1 MSLKT
6 CLILLTIVS
15 VIADTM
21 LLPFYPQFF
30 QQAFNQSSPEHVGY
44 YIATCCFTV
53 MCAFPLWA
61 KVAKHINE
69 LHLWVYTQ
77 IIAGALGIACYF
89 STSLVEFWLLS
100 QTMLIFKASYLLIYP
115 FVMRL
120 EDKDKHLGMVGLF
133 SVLMHFG
140 GITGALLGGVVLQ
153 YFDPR
158 DIYLIMAA
166 SDGLQVL
173 VCLYL
178 ITRFK
183 IAFKP
188 KVYLHDEDSTEQTA
202 EDEGYELENA
212 NAEAANVEAS
222 NFEASNFEASKVK
235 EVKHFIFKLG
245 LVTALFYFSAFLIRP
260 FFTLYWQS
268 ITPIAILGSDLITGL
283 VYSLPGW
290 VAVVGLWL
298 NSRFERNRLKNNK
311 YQTSDSHISNNS
323 EGNSSE
329 GNSAE
334 GNSDSPLSSFQ
345 FLINAILLGTLGLLI
360 QGSEHVWMVIL
371 GRCVFGWAMFQAT
384 VRLEVLLFET
394 STPSRYATDFSKM
407 HFMQNLGV
415 IAASFCVGS
424 IVAYGSYRWTFY
436 IASIGFILTLALF
449 YFSFKPKNEL
459 KDQYV
464 SFR

>member
-1 MSLKT
+1 MTLKT

-30 QQAFNQSSPEHVGY
+30 EQAFNQSSPEHVGY
-44 YIATCCFTV
+44 YIAACCFTV
-53 MCAFPLWA
+53 MCSFPLWA
-61 KVAKHINE
+61 KVAKHIHE

-77 IIAGALGIACYF
+77 IIAGALGIACFF

-100 QTMLIFKASYLLIYP
+100 QTMLVFKASYLLIYP

-166 SDGLQVL
+166 SDGLQVM

-178 ITRFK
+178 IIRFK

-188 KVYLHDEDSTEQTA
+188 KTELHNVHGAEETVED
-202 EDEGYELENA
+202 DNYELEDSNL
-212 NAEAANVEAS
+212 EAS
-222 NFEASNFEASKVK
+222 NLEDIKR
-235 EVKHFIFKLG
+235 FIFKLG

-268 ITPIAILGSDLITGL
+268 IAHIEILGSDLITGL

-290 VAVVGLWL
+290 VAVIGLWL
-298 NSRFERNRLKNNK
+298 NSRHQKNRSGKNEF
-311 YQTSDSHISNNS
+311 QSNES
-323 EGNSSE
+323 EES
-329 GNSAE
+329 
-334 GNSDSPLSSFQ
+334 NSDSQLSSFQ
-345 FLINAILLGTLGLLI
+345 FLINAMLLGTLGLLI
-360 QGSEHVWMVIL
+360 QGSEQAWMVIL

-384 VRLEVLLFET
+384 VRLEVLLFEI

-415 IAASFCVGS
+415 IAASFSVGS
-424 IVAYGSYRWTFY
+424 IVTHGSYSWTFY
-436 IASIGFILTLALF
+436 FASIGFILTLALF

>member
-1 MSLKT
+1 MTLKT

-44 YIATCCFTV
+44 YIAACCFTV

-89 STSLVEFWLLS
+89 STSLIEFWLLS

-158 DIYLIMAA
+158 DIFLIMAA
-166 SDGLQVL
+166 SDALQVM

-178 ITRFK
+178 ITRLK
-183 IAFKP
+183 IPFKP
-188 KVYLHDEDSTEQTA
+188 VTNVNDEEA
-202 EDEGYELENA
+202 DEGESEP
-212 NAEAANVEAS
+212 S
-222 NFEASNFEASKVK
+222 NLRHIKDY
-235 EVKHFIFKLG
+235 IFKLG

-268 ITPIAILGSDLITGL
+268 IAHIDELGSDLVTGL

-298 NSRFERNRLKNNK
+298 NHKHQSA
-311 YQTSDSHISNNS
+311 NNS
-323 EGNSSE
+323 KDASE
-329 GNSAE
+329 SQ
-334 GNSDSPLSSFQ
+334 LSSFQ
-345 FLINAILLGTLGLLI
+345 FLINAMLLGTLGLLI
-360 QGSEHVWMVIL
+360 QGSEQAWMVVL
-371 GRCVFGWAMFQAT
+371 GRCIFGWAMFQAT
-384 VRLEVLLFET
+384 VRLEVLLFEI
-394 STPSRYATDFSKM
+394 SSPDRYATDFSKM

-415 IAASFCVGS
+415 IASSFCVGS
-424 IVAYGSYRWTFY
+424 IVVHASYSWTFY

-449 YFSFKPKNEL
+449 YFSFKPKHEL

>member
-44 YIATCCFTV
+44 YIAACCFTV

-100 QTMLIFKASYLLIYP
+100 QMMLVFKASYLLIYP

-120 EDKDKHLGMVGLF
+120 EDKDKHLGVVGLF

-153 YFDPR
+153 YFDPK

-166 SDGLQVL
+166 SDGLQVM

-178 ITRFK
+178 IIHFR
-183 IAFKP
+183 IAFKAKGDP
-188 KVYLHDEDSTEQTA
+188 HNEISAEEIV
-202 EDEGYELENA
+202 EDENYELEN
-212 NAEAANVEAS
+212 S
-222 NFEASNFEASKVK
+222 NLDNIKRFV
-235 EVKHFIFKLG
+235 FKLG

-268 ITPIAILGSDLITGL
+268 ITDMEILGSDLVTGL
-283 VYSLPGW
+283 VYSLPGL
-290 VAVVGLWL
+290 VAVIGLWL
-298 NSRFERNRLKNNK
+298 NSRLEKNRLEKNG
-311 YQTSDSHISNNS
+311 YQADDTQLYNDSEDGSGIQS
-323 EGNSSE
+323 
-329 GNSAE
+329 
-334 GNSDSPLSSFQ
+334 SSFQ
-345 FLINAILLGTLGLLI
+345 FLINAMLLGTLGLLI
-360 QGSEHVWMVIL
+360 QGSEQAWMVIL
-371 GRCVFGWAMFQAT
+371 GRCIFGWAMFQAT

-394 STPSRYATDFSKM
+394 STPDRYATDFSKM

-415 IAASFCVGS
+415 ITASFCVGS
-424 IVAYGSYRWTFY
+424 IVTHSSYRWTFY
-436 IASIGFILTLALF
+436 LASIGFILTLTLF
-449 YFSFKPKNEL
+449 YFSFKSKNEL
-459 KDQYV
+459 KDQYA
-464 SFR
+464 SAR

>member
-44 YIATCCFTV
+44 YIAACCFTV

-61 KVAKHINE
+61 KVAKHIHE

-89 STSLVEFWLLS
+89 STSLLEFWLLS
-100 QTMLIFKASYLLIYP
+100 QAMLVFKASYLLIYP

-140 GITGALLGGVVLQ
+140 GISGALLGGVILQ

-166 SDGLQVL
+166 SDGLQVI

-178 ITRFK
+178 IARLN

-188 KVYLHDEDSTEQTA
+188 ENMKVSDQLNSEQVDPELEDSAT
-202 EDEGYELENA
+202 DEE
-212 NAEAANVEAS
+212 S
-222 NFEASNFEASKVK
+222 NISHIKGFVFR
-235 EVKHFIFKLG
+235 LG
-245 LVTALFYFSAFLIRP
+245 LITALFYFSAFLIRP

-268 ITPIAILGSDLITGL
+268 INSTAWLSSEIITGL

-290 VAVVGLWL
+290 IAVIGLWL
-298 NSRFERNRLKNNK
+298 NHKAQKN
-311 YQTSDSHISNNS
+311 
-323 EGNSSE
+323 ESSVK
-329 GNSAE
+329 
-334 GNSDSPLSSFQ
+334 LSSFQ
-345 FLINAILLGTLGLLI
+345 IIVNAMLLGTVGLLI
-360 QGSEHVWMVIL
+360 QGAEQAWLVIL
-371 GRCVFGWAMFQAT
+371 GRCIYGWAMFQAT
-384 VRLEVLLFET
+384 VRLEVMLFEV
-394 STPSRYATDFSKM
+394 STPDRYATDFSKM

-415 IAASFCVGS
+415 IAASFSVGS
-424 IVAYGSYRWTFY
+424 IVANASYSWTFY
-436 IASIGFILTLALF
+436 IASLGFISTLAIF
-449 YFSFKPKNEL
+449 YFSFRPKNESNSYL
-459 KDQYV
+459 KN
-464 SFR
+464 STL

>member
-30 QQAFNQSSPEHVGY
+30 QQAFQQSSPEHVGY
-44 YIATCCFTV
+44 YIAACCFTV

-61 KVAKHINE
+61 KVAKHIHE

-77 IIAGALGIACYF
+77 VIAGALGIACYF

-100 QTMLIFKASYLLIYP
+100 QTMLVFKASYLLIYP

-140 GITGALLGGVVLQ
+140 GISGALLGGVVLQ

-166 SDGLQVL
+166 SDGLQVM

-178 ITRFK
+178 ILRFG

-188 KVYLHDEDSTEQTA
+188 EAIEPFKTELANSSIEDDDLFGSDLADTEADEVSQPHRIKDF
-202 EDEGYELENA
+202 
-212 NAEAANVEAS
+212 V
-222 NFEASNFEASKVK
+222 
-235 EVKHFIFKLG
+235 FKLG
-245 LVTALFYFSAFLIRP
+245 LITALFYFSAFLIRP

-268 ITPIAILGSDLITGL
+268 ITSITSLSSDIVTGFI
-283 VYSLPGW
+283 YSLPGW
-290 VAVVGLWL
+290 IAVIGLWL
-298 NSRFERNRLKNNK
+298 NHKA
-311 YQTSDSHISNNS
+311 QSN
-323 EGNSSE
+323 E
-329 GNSAE
+329 AAVK
-334 GNSDSPLSSFQ
+334 LTSFQ
-345 FLINAILLGTLGLLI
+345 IIVNAMLLGTLGLLI
-360 QGSEHVWMVIL
+360 QGSEQAWLVIL
-371 GRCVFGWAMFQAT
+371 GRCIYGWAMFQAT
-384 VRLEVLLFET
+384 VRLEVMLFEV

-415 IAASFCVGS
+415 IAASFSVGS
-424 IVAYGSYRWTFY
+424 IVAHASYSWTFY
-436 IASIGFILTLALF
+436 IASLGFITTLTIF
-449 YFSFKPKNEL
+449 YFSLKSKNNGNSYL
-459 KDQYV
+459 SNQAL
-464 SFR
+464 

>member
-44 YIATCCFTV
+44 YIAACCFTV

-100 QTMLIFKASYLLIYP
+100 QTMLVFKASYLLIYP

-188 KVYLHDEDSTEQTA
+188 EASLHNEDQSAKIALKRAED
-202 EDEGYELENA
+202 EDEGYELED
-212 NAEAANVEAS
+212 S
-222 NFEASNFEASKVK
+222 NLDNIKL
-235 EVKHFIFKLG
+235 FIFKLG

-268 ITPIAILGSDLITGL
+268 ISTIEVLGSDLVTGL

-290 VAVVGLWL
+290 VAVIGLWL
-298 NSRFERNRLKNNK
+298 NSRYQKNSVEKKSFQEDDSQILKDAEHS
-311 YQTSDSHISNNS
+311 SDTQS
-323 EGNSSE
+323 
-329 GNSAE
+329 
-334 GNSDSPLSSFQ
+334 SSFQ
-345 FLINAILLGTLGLLI
+345 FLINAMLLGTLGLLI
-360 QGSEHVWMVIL
+360 QGSEQAWMIIL

-384 VRLEVLLFET
+384 VRLEVLLFEI
-394 STPSRYATDFSKM
+394 STPDRYATDFSKM

-415 IAASFCVGS
+415 ITASFCVGS
-424 IVAYGSYRWTFY
+424 IVTHGSYSWTFY
-436 IASIGFILTLALF
+436 LASIGFIFTLALF

-464 SFR
+464 SVR

>member
-30 QQAFNQSSPEHVGY
+30 QQAFDQSSPEHVGY
-44 YIATCCFTV
+44 YIAACCFTV

-61 KVAKHINE
+61 KVAKHIHE

-77 IIAGALGIACYF
+77 IIAGALGIACYM

-100 QTMLIFKASYLLIYP
+100 QTMLVFKASYLLIYP

-140 GITGALLGGVVLQ
+140 GISGALLGGVVLQ

-166 SDGLQVL
+166 SDGLQVM

-178 ITRFK
+178 IMRLN

-188 KVYLHDEDSTEQTA
+188 ESIELSNSQSSNSKLPDSTNEDKEIADEDLLGSDLTS
-202 EDEGYELENA
+202 LEIDDTSSINHIKDF
-212 NAEAANVEAS
+212 V
-222 NFEASNFEASKVK
+222 
-235 EVKHFIFKLG
+235 FKLG
-245 LVTALFYFSAFLIRP
+245 LITALFYFSAFLIRP

-268 ITPIAILGSDLITGL
+268 ITSIDSLNSEIITGF

-290 VAVVGLWL
+290 IAVIGLWL
-298 NSRFERNRLKNNK
+298 NHKA
-311 YQTSDSHISNNS
+311 QSN
-323 EGNSSE
+323 E
-329 GNSAE
+329 SAVK
-334 GNSDSPLSSFQ
+334 LSSFQ
-345 FLINAILLGTLGLLI
+345 IIVNAMLLGTLGLLV
-360 QGSEHVWMVIL
+360 QGSEQAWLIIL
-371 GRCVFGWAMFQAT
+371 GRCIYGWAMFQAT
-384 VRLEVLLFET
+384 VRLEVMLFEV
-394 STPSRYATDFSKM
+394 STPDRYATDFSKM

-415 IAASFCVGS
+415 IAASFSVGS
-424 IVAYGSYRWTFY
+424 IVANASYSWTFY
-436 IASIGFILTLALF
+436 IASLGFVTTLGIF
-449 YFSFKPKNEL
+449 YFSFKPKNESKSYL
-459 KDQYV
+459 
-464 SFR
+464 SNSTL

>member
-44 YIATCCFTV
+44 YIAACCFTV

-61 KVAKHINE
+61 KVAKHIHE

-100 QTMLIFKASYLLIYP
+100 QAMLVFKASYLLIYP

-140 GITGALLGGVVLQ
+140 GISGALLGGVVLQ

-166 SDGLQVL
+166 SDGLQVM
-173 VCLYL
+173 VCVYL
-178 ITRFK
+178 ITRLN

-188 KVYLHDEDSTEQTA
+188 ESIKDSEQLDSGLIDTEQLDSEMEDSKT
-202 EDEGYELENA
+202 DET
-212 NAEAANVEAS
+212 S
-222 NFEASNFEASKVK
+222 NISHIKGFVFR
-235 EVKHFIFKLG
+235 LG
-245 LVTALFYFSAFLIRP
+245 LITALFYFSAFLIRP

-268 ITPIAILGSDLITGL
+268 ISSIAWLSSDIITGL

-290 VAVVGLWL
+290 IAVVGLWL
-298 NSRFERNRLKNNK
+298 NHKAQSNK
-311 YQTSDSHISNNS
+311 
-323 EGNSSE
+323 SSVK
-329 GNSAE
+329 
-334 GNSDSPLSSFQ
+334 LTSFQ
-345 FLINAILLGTLGLLI
+345 IIVNAMLLGTLGLLI
-360 QGSEHVWMVIL
+360 QGAEQAWLVIL
-371 GRCVFGWAMFQAT
+371 GRCIYGWAMFQAT
-384 VRLEVLLFET
+384 VRLEVMLFEV
-394 STPSRYATDFSKM
+394 STPDRYATDFSKM

-415 IAASFCVGS
+415 IAASFSVGS
-424 IVAYGSYRWTFY
+424 IVANASYSWTFY
-436 IASIGFILTLALF
+436 IASLGFISTLAIF
-449 YFSFKPKNEL
+449 YFSFRPKNESNSYL
-459 KDQYV
+459 
-464 SFR
+464 SNSTL

>member
-44 YIATCCFTV
+44 YIAACCFTV

-77 IIAGALGIACYF
+77 IIAGALGVACYF
-89 STSLVEFWLLS
+89 SSSLIEFWLLS
-100 QTMLIFKASYLLIYP
+100 QTMLVFKASYLLIYP

-166 SDGLQVL
+166 SDGLQVM

-178 ITRFK
+178 IIRFK

-188 KVYLHDEDSTEQTA
+188 IADIHNGENVKGEDED
-202 EDEGYELENA
+202 EDYELENSSLK
-212 NAEAANVEAS
+212 AS
-222 NFEASNFEASKVK
+222 NIEDIKR
-235 EVKHFIFKLG
+235 FIFKLG

-268 ITPIAILGSDLITGL
+268 ITRIEILGSDLITGL

-290 VAVVGLWL
+290 VAVIGLWL

-311 YQTSDSHISNNS
+311 YQTSNSQISNNS
-323 EGNSSE
+323 EGNS
-329 GNSAE
+329 
-334 GNSDSPLSSFQ
+334 DSQLSSFQ
-345 FLINAILLGTLGLLI
+345 FLINAMLLGTLGLLI
-360 QGSEHVWMVIL
+360 QGSELVWMVIL

-384 VRLEVLLFET
+384 VRLEVLLFEI
-394 STPSRYATDFSKM
+394 SSPSRYATDFSKM

-415 IAASFCVGS
+415 ITASFCVGS
-424 IVAYGSYRWTFY
+424 IVTYGSYRWTFY
-436 IASIGFILTLALF
+436 LASIGFILTLALF

>member
-1 MSLKT
+1 MPLKT

-44 YIATCCFTV
+44 YIAACCFTV

-69 LHLWVYTQ
+69 LHLWIYTQ

-188 KVYLHDEDSTEQTA
+188 KDDFHDENNTEKTA

-212 NAEAANVEAS
+212 DFESS
-222 NFEASNFEASKVK
+222 NFEASNVK
-235 EVKHFIFKLG
+235 EVKRFIFKLG

-268 ITPIAILGSDLITGL
+268 ITRIEILGSDLITGL

-290 VAVVGLWL
+290 VAVIGLWL

-311 YQTSDSHISNNS
+311 YKTSDSQIKNH
-323 EGNSSE
+323 
-329 GNSAE
+329 
-334 GNSDSPLSSFQ
+334 SDGSTDSQLSSFK

-371 GRCVFGWAMFQAT
+371 GRCIFGWAMFQAT
-384 VRLEVLLFET
+384 VRLEVLLFEI
-394 STPSRYATDFSKM
+394 SSPSRYATDFSKM

-436 IASIGFILTLALF
+436 LASIGFIITLALF

>member
-1 MSLKT
+1 MPLKT

-30 QQAFNQSSPEHVGY
+30 QHAFNQTSPEHVGY
-44 YIATCCFTV
+44 YIAACCFTV
-53 MCAFPLWA
+53 MCAFPVWA
-61 KVAKHINE
+61 KVAKYINE

-100 QTMLIFKASYLLIYP
+100 QTMLVFKASYLLIYP

-140 GITGALLGGVVLQ
+140 GISGALLGGAVLQ

-178 ITRFK
+178 IVRLK
-183 IAFKP
+183 ITFKP
-188 KVYLHDEDSTEQTA
+188 EADTVTKKDTDEDSALT
-202 EDEGYELENA
+202 DVS
-212 NAEAANVEAS
+212 AEALDEFS
-222 NFEASNFEASKVK
+222 EGQDLEDIKS
-235 EVKHFIFKLG
+235 FIFKLG
-245 LVTALFYFSAFLIRP
+245 LITALFYFSAFLIRP

-268 ITPIAILGSDLITGL
+268 ITNIDLFASELATGL

-290 VAVVGLWL
+290 VAVFGLWL
-298 NSRFERNRLKNNK
+298 NHK
-311 YQTSDSHISNNS
+311 
-323 EGNSSE
+323 
-329 GNSAE
+329 AE
-334 GNSDSPLSSFQ
+334 SKLNSFQ
-345 FLINAILLGTLGLLI
+345 LIINAMLLGTLGLII
-360 QGSEHVWMVIL
+360 QGSEQAWLVIL
-371 GRCVFGWAMFQAT
+371 GRCIFGWAMFQAT
-384 VRLEVLLFET
+384 VRLEVLLFEI
-394 STPSRYATDFSKM
+394 STPDRYATDFSKM

-415 IAASFCVGS
+415 IASSFCVGS
-424 IVAYGSYRWTFY
+424 IITLASYSWTFY

-449 YFSFKPKNEL
+449 YISFKPNSDL
-459 KDQYV
+459 KDQHV

>member
-44 YIATCCFTV
+44 YIAACCFTV

-77 IIAGALGIACYF
+77 IIAGALGVACYF
-89 STSLVEFWLLS
+89 SSSLIEFWLLS
-100 QTMLIFKASYLLIYP
+100 QTMLVFKASYLLIYP

-166 SDGLQVL
+166 SDGLQVM

-178 ITRFK
+178 IIRFN

-188 KVYLHDEDSTEQTA
+188 IADIHNGENVKGEDED
-202 EDEGYELENA
+202 EDYELENSSLK
-212 NAEAANVEAS
+212 AS
-222 NFEASNFEASKVK
+222 NLEDIKR
-235 EVKHFIFKLG
+235 FIFKLG
-245 LVTALFYFSAFLIRP
+245 LVTAFFYFSAFLIRP

-268 ITPIAILGSDLITGL
+268 IISIEILGSDLITGL

-290 VAVVGLWL
+290 VAVIGLWL

-311 YQTSDSHISNNS
+311 YQTSNSQISNNS
-323 EGNSSE
+323 EGNS
-329 GNSAE
+329 
-334 GNSDSPLSSFQ
+334 DSQLSSFQ
-345 FLINAILLGTLGLLI
+345 FLINAMLLGTLGLLI
-360 QGSEHVWMVIL
+360 QGSEHAWMVIL

-394 STPSRYATDFSKM
+394 STPNRYAMDFSKM

-424 IVAYGSYRWTFY
+424 IVTHGSYRWTFY
-436 IASIGFILTLALF
+436 LASIGFILTLALF